1 MIQLGRKQKLQVVK
15 KVDFGVYL
23 GVKMDADAASRVLL
37 PAKQVPEGIKEGD
50 FLQVFLYKD
59 SSDRM
64 IATTREPAFQV
75 GETAVLK
82 VKQVSKI
89 GAFLDWGLEK
99 DLLLP
104 FREQTFRVREG
115 QECLVAL
122 YVDKS
127 DRLCA
132 TMKVYPYLS
141 LRTPYGINDEVTGR
155 VYEISERFGVFVAVD
170 DRYCALVP
178 KREAQGKFKL
188 GEVRKFRVTE
198 VKEDGKMDL
207 SAHQKAYLQIGEDA
221 KMVLQVIDEFAGV
234 LPFDDKA
241 SPQVIQREFGLSK
254 NAFKRAVGHLLKN
267 GEVEIR
273 DGRIYRRDS

>member
-1 MIQLGRKQKLQVVK
+1 MLHLGERQTLTVVK

-23 GVKMDADAASRVLL
+23 GEKMDADAASRVLL
-37 PAKQVPEGIKEGD
+37 PAKQVPEGIKEGN

-122 YVDKS
+122 YVDN
-127 DRLCA
+127 C
-132 TMKVYPYLS
+132 T
-141 LRTPYGINDEVTGR
+141 
-155 VYEISERFGVFVAVD
+155 
-170 DRYCALVP
+170 
-178 KREAQGKFKL
+178 AQCDNQQ
-188 GEVRKFRVTE
+188 TE
-198 VKEDGKMDL
+198 
-207 SAHQKAYLQIGEDA
+207 
-221 KMVLQVIDEFAGV
+221 
-234 LPFDDKA
+234 PF
-241 SPQVIQREFGLSK
+241 
-254 NAFKRAVGHLLKN
+254 
-267 GEVEIR
+267 IR
-273 DGRIYRRDS
+273 